1 MMKKQQGF
9 TLIELVAVIV
19 ILGAL
24 AVVALPRFIDLSDE
38 AEQAAAEGVAGSLS
52 AGFALNYAAALAEEG
67 TSVNVDSDL
76 TGDPDTDADPWT
88 SVLQD
93 ASVLSDYTVADSDNC
108 DFTDSVDEG
117 ESVVCELQL
126 RDGNL
131 NDTVTFT
138 AIAVSS

>member
-52 AGFALNYAAALAEEG
+52 AGFALNYAAELADEG
-67 TSVNVDSDL
+67 SSVNVNSDL
-76 TGDPDTDADPWT
+76 TGDPDPSVDPWA
-88 SVLQD
+88 SILQD
-93 ASVLSDYTVADSDNC
+93 PDILSEYTVNNSDNC
-108 DFTDSVDEG
+108 DFSTTPDVG
-117 ESVVCELQL
+117 ESVTCELEL
-126 RDGNL
+126 RSGSLKNPP
-131 NDTVTFT
+131 TFT